1 MAYKVTPGKSIN
13 YFFQTIRGADKLS
26 KLKDVN
32 LAGLSD
38 TDSLVYNLATKQW
51 EPGTAWAGLQSGTVA
66 PEGVKNANAGQL
78 YTNTVTGIL
87 YFNPSASG
95 TTWRQVIQS
104 GPSA

>member
-51 EPGTAWAGLQSGTVA
+51 EPGTA
-66 PEGVKNANAGQL
+66 
-78 YTNTVTGIL
+78 
-87 YFNPSASG
+87 
-95 TTWRQVIQS
+95 
-104 GPSA
+104 